1 MYQSYEKNGIAIR
14 GASGPFHT
22 GINIYFLP
30 KEDIEIIKKYNI
42 FPYEQSE
49 DGQFVRKA
57 KEALDKEISERIV
70 YLKEVAHQEKL
81 LEKVKKVLKKE
92 KERLVF
98 PWRPKK
104 V

>member
-1 MYQSYEKNGIAIR
+1 MKKNGIAIR
-14 GASGPFHT
+14 GASSPFHT

-30 KEDIEIIKKYNI
+30 KEDIEIIKQYNI

-49 DGQFVRKA
+49 DEKFVRKQ

-81 LEKVKKVLKKE
+81 LEKVKKFLKK
-92 KERLVF
+92 KKKDWFF
-98 PWRPKK
+98 PW
-104 V
+104 